1 MAFVSDFS
9 CECISSELD
18 LFMVPPTQTSIQQ
31 AEWVEYQQLTSILGN
46 AAIEFNVIGSGEE
59 YVDLSNVMLY
69 VRAKIVKKTTQSCR
83 IHLPP
88 RPSIFCFT
96 VCSVRSTYLSTVH

>member
-9 CECISSELD
+9 CECVKTDLD
-18 LFMVPPTQTSIQQ
+18 IFAVPPTQTSIQQ
-31 AEWVEYQQLTSILGN
+31 AELVEYQPLTSILGN
-46 AAIEFNVIGSGEE
+46 VPIEFGVVGSGEE

-69 VRAKIVKKTTQSCR
+69 VRASVVRNNNCDLTADPR
-83 IHLPP
+83 

-96 VCSVRSTYLSTVH
+96 ACSV